1 MTLPPRMGQL
11 TWQMLELALQIFAT
25 QGPLLAPVTSK
36 YVQFSEL
43 VPPHPTVTVKSN
55 NYIQNFL

>member
-1 MTLPPRMGQL
+1 
-11 TWQMLELALQIFAT
+11 MLELALQIFAT